1 LASITANKERGMLR
15 IDPTQADSYSET
27 GTPAV
32 IRGRGFPLRHRHR
45 ALLPHAGNCI
55 GTMAFTLQKA
65 GVRVLKLE

>member
-1 LASITANKERGMLR
+1 
-15 IDPTQADSYSET
+15 
-27 GTPAV
+27 
-32 IRGRGFPLRHRHR
+32 LRHRHR